1 MQMLRRR
8 RFVPLSTSTFDYTSY
23 HTLEEVILCM
33 GEAQDLGQFGG
44 KKVHFGIAFARDFV
58 LNGGINKPFVES

>member
-44 KKVHFGIAFARDFV
+44 KKNCILELLLQGSLF
-58 LNGGINKPFVES
+58 